1 MIFDLKILHP
11 IYVNQFF
18 RALLAVKCPVF
29 FSDQKYVFISH
40 FNETTYSKAYTSLKK
55 TYEKSGQIL

>member
-1 MIFDLKILHP
+1 M
-11 IYVNQFF
+11 YVNQFF

-29 FSDQKYVFISH
+29 FSDQNYVFISH